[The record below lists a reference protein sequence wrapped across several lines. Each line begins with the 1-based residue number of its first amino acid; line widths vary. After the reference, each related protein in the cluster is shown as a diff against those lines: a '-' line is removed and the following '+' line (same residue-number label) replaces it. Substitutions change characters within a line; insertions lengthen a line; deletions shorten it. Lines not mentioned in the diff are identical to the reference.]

1 MFRRIAIALLVAVIF
16 IATLVFTYHNE
27 GEIRIHLIFA
37 EVDTTVSIAF
47 IVTFALGWLFG
58 VLSMGLYALRQLNEK
73 RTLKRSLQA
82 SETEVSSLR
91 NLPLNDAD

>member
-1 MFRRIAIALLVAVIF
+1 MIF
-16 IATLVFTYHNE
+16 IVTLVFTYHNE
-27 GEIRIHLIFA
+27 GELRIHLIFT

-73 RTLKRSLQA
+73 RTLKRSLEA
-82 SETEVSSLR
+82 TEIEVSSLR